1 MFRSGTTT
9 ALRLVLGLLG
19 AVAVVFGSVTVV
31 TGGASIADGGA
42 ALSPSVESELRF
54 YAAWFAAAGVVLLRA
69 ARDPLRHR
77 TPIQWACA
85 AVFAGACARVIGMI
99 TEGVPEPVYVA
110 LTVVEFAIPVV
121 VLPLLSRAGSPSAD

>member
-1 MFRSGTTT
+1 MHRSGTTT

-19 AVAVVFGSVTVV
+19 VVAVTFGTVTML
-31 TGGASIADGGA
+31 TGGAPIADGGA

-54 YAAWFAAAGVVLLRA
+54 FAAWFAAAGVVLLRS

-77 TPIQWACA
+77 MPIRWACA
-85 AVFAGACARVIGMI
+85 AVFTGACARVIGMV
-99 TEGVPEPVYVA
+99 TEGVPEPVYVT

-121 VLPLLSRAGSPSAD
+121 VLPLLSRAGSPPAD